1 MRKSAKYFLNN
12 NGKKLLAASV
22 MALLLSGSAQPV
34 LAASAEILDGTAND
48 KYAQV
53 NSGDI
58 YGTVYGVRNDADA
71 SGGTIKMNE
80 GAAFNL
86 YGGLRFNK
94 KEAKAD
100 NNVVTINNGKVVF
113 AVYCGEGPG
122 EGTESLGNI
131 VNRSGGKSVFSF
143 FGGVRF
149 V

>member
-80 GAAFNL
+80 GAHLTCTAGSAL
-86 YGGLRFNK
+86 TKMRPRL
-94 KEAKAD
+94 
-100 NNVVTINNGKVVF
+100 IIM
-113 AVYCGEGPG
+113 
-122 EGTESLGNI
+122 LLL
-131 VNRSGGKSVFSF
+131 
-143 FGGVRF
+143 
-149 V
+149 

>member
-1 MRKSAKYFLNN
+1 MRKSAKYFFNN

-71 SGGTIKMNE
+71 SADSVLTKMRPR
-80 GAAFNL
+80 L
-86 YGGLRFNK
+86 IIML
-94 KEAKAD
+94 
-100 NNVVTINNGKVVF
+100 
-113 AVYCGEGPG
+113 
-122 EGTESLGNI
+122 LL
-131 VNRSGGKSVFSF
+131 
-143 FGGVRF
+143 
-149 V
+149 